1 MGFLKDLELS
11 LEGLYQSLSSPQIDK
26 KLKVPHIGWSE
37 LVPTLENNFGQ
48 TGYLKDFKKSTH
60 VYFVHSYMA
69 SPGSPQDILSETI
82 YGGHRIP
89 AIIGK
94 GNVIGCQ
101 FHPEKAGKAGID
113 LIQRFINWKQ
123 KVKNLSCECKIQ

>member
-1 MGFLKDLELS
+1 MLLEES
-11 LEGLYQSLSSPQIDK
+11 EEFGISEGLGVIPGRVIPIPKLSTNRQ

-48 TGYLKDFKKSTH
+48 TGYLKDFKNLLTFTLFTLTWQ
-60 VYFVHSYMA
+60 VQR
-69 SPGSPQDILSETI
+69 SPQDILSETI

-101 FHPEKAGKAGID
+101 FHPEKSGKAGID

-123 KVKNLSCECKIQ
+123 S